1 MRRVLIAITAFGLA
15 LFACH
20 LWHAFTAADQ
30 TVRDAL
36 ADLEHKD

>member
-1 MRRVLIAITAFGLA
+1 MTRVLTAITALGLA

-20 LWHAFTAADQ
+20 IWRAFLTADQ